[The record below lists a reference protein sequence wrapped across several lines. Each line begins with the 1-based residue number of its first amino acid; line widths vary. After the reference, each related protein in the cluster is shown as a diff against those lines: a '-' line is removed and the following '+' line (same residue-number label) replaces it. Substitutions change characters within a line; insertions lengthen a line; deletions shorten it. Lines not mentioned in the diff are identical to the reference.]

1 VVVTWLVGAGL
12 GPAAVGLPVTMAG
25 DALAGAAVRWFKRI
39 RHTDD
44 LSRLVR
50 AATGNSVEL
59 SRSEFNDLRKLLEDP
74 QIWRSLGDGTE
85 ADLAALIIPRLPARD
100 GRTVQDSQ
108 AAADTIAHGLLEFA
122 VADLE
127 PKLFQKLL
135 LSRLSRLEKNQAD
148 GFDEALLQL
157 HADLVVRLA
166 AQGELD
172 AGHFAE
178 LLGYL
183 KRLLERSPPGPAGPG
198 EIVIYLN
205 TLIRWLST
213 DPWPHWF
220 DQTSLT
226 PAAIERRMRLTSPT
240 DPDDELDADDL
251 AGRCQRLVI
260 LGGPGSGKTW
270 LARRAA
276 RRCAEAAIQA
286 MVTGLPLDEVELPLY
301 TTCSRLASAG
311 GDIRQAAVSSALE
324 RIGDLGGSRITASL
338 KEFFAERNAPT
349 LLVFDSLDEAPDADD
364 RLREADSLGP
374 PWRIIL
380 TSRPGSWH
388 KQLHIDTDNPG
399 HRTGDIQPLRYPQDV
414 EPFIQ
419 AWFAERPEWGADLA
433 AQIARRPDLQQ
444 AATVPLILAFYCI
457 VGGTQPL
464 PEFRAQL
471 YAKVLARLL
480 TSRWRGTGPQPDPD
494 TCLATLRSWAKCA
507 ADSDAVSGIGTW
519 ADDILTGPTRLTEA
533 DDAAVDNLAPPV
545 GSADVDTGKV
555 TRRFIHRS
563 LREYLMAQYVATLS
577 VDAAAAALLPHL
589 WYDADWEVAAP
600 AAIALHPERDALLQA
615 LAAQAAG
622 SAQAPEDLA
631 VIDGGGEFRILLA
644 RVARESGEA
653 DWSPAAAR
661 MIGQA
666 RVDLVRSGRVDTLG
680 GATAWPTSVGQARD
694 YVLGLLQT
702 ESKSWIAA
710 RLVDDLVTLALTAE
724 DQRQARRRLFRL
736 ADAAASPNLA
746 ASLLDGVLRLGPD
759 VADRPRLRAA
769 LLLLLAA
776 RTDTAV
782 AGRLPGQ
789 LTSLGPTA
797 RERQQ
802 ARVTLLR
809 QAASQ
814 FQGWECGLLV
824 DKAIRF
830 APTAAER
837 RQASTLLLGLL
848 ARRMSSELAGELLGA
863 VPAHDWPNRQDGHS
877 ELTRLQPGE
886 LAGTPDGA
894 MVSGIV
900 QLARTAGEKRQA
912 YATLL
917 RLLPGEISSPADLAV
932 LNALARLARTAADK
946 RFLRS
951 VLLGLLPAELASTTP
966 MNVAACLVLQ
976 FLELSPG
983 PEDLRQAQ
991 AALLGLLD
999 VALGAYTVGLLLPVA
1014 VPLARTRPGK
1024 QQIRAAL
1031 LAVLPRQDDIRG
1043 AKGLLSAVMQ
1053 LDPTAADRRQA
1064 RAALL
1069 GLLPSQTYGPSA
1081 VDLAQELDRL
1091 GPTATDR
1098 RQARA
1103 TLLALLA
1110 SEASG
1115 GSAAGLASQLAQL
1128 EPTAADQRRARA
1140 ALLRIWPATTAYW
1153 ELEALIGALAELDP
1167 ADQDKHQVLAG
1178 LPDKLAAGTDGWEAA
1193 DVARQSMR
1201 LNPPAADK
1209 RRIRAAL
1216 LGLMARQTET
1226 HLAEALLGG
1235 LIELDPTAGGKRLF
1249 RTELLRVLD
1258 SQADGWMAAW
1268 LMQGILQLEPTEGE
1282 QRQARAAL
1290 LRLAAAATDPRA
1302 VQVALIDAFVASGPA
1317 ADDKQR
1323 ARKVLLARL
1332 ARETDPEGASY
1343 LMGALTQLD
1352 PTADDLSGWPGWAAA
1367 PGGYLLAAV
1376 RRNSSPAGWLAL
1388 LRSLAPSAPPPPP

>member
-1 VVVTWLVGAGL
+1 VVFTWLMGAGI

-25 DALAGAAVRWFKRI
+25 DALAGAALRWFQRV

-50 AATGNSVEL
+50 SATGNSVEL
-59 SRSEFNDLRKLLEDP
+59 SRPEFNDVRKLLQDP
-74 QIWRSLGDGTE
+74 ETWRSLGQGTE
-85 ADLAALIIPRLPARD
+85 ADLAARILPWLPARD
-100 GRTVQDSQ
+100 SRTAADSQ

-135 LSRLSRLEKNQAD
+135 LARLARLEKNQAEE
-148 GFDEALLQL
+148 FDEALLRM
-157 HADLVVRLA
+157 HADLVARLA

-172 AGHFAE
+172 AERFAE
-178 LLGYL
+178 LLGHL
-183 KRLLERSPPGPAGPG
+183 KQVLERSPPGPADRG

-205 TLIRWLST
+205 TLIGWLST

-240 DPDDELDADDL
+240 DPGDELDADDL

-270 LARRAA
+270 LAKRAA
-276 RRCAEAAIQA
+276 RRCAEAALQA
-286 MVTGLPLDEVELPLY
+286 MATGLALDEVELPLY
-301 TTCSRLASAG
+301 TTCSRLASAA
-311 GDIRQAAVSSALE
+311 GDIRQAAVSGALE

-388 KQLHIDTDNPG
+388 HQLHIDTDNPG
-399 HRTGDIQPLRYPQDV
+399 HRTGDIQPLRYPEDV

-419 AWFAERPEWGADLA
+419 AWFAARPEWGADLA

-471 YAKVLARLL
+471 YAKVLTRLL
-480 TSRWRGTGPQPDPD
+480 TSRWRGTGPQPDPGA
-494 TCLATLRSWAKCA
+494 CLDTLRRWATCGA
-507 ADSDAVSGIGTW
+507 TSDAVSGTGTW
-519 ADDILTGPTRLTEA
+519 ADDILTGPPRLSEA
-533 DDAAVDNLAPPV
+533 DDAALDNLAPPL
-545 GSADVDTGKV
+545 GPPDIDTGKV

-563 LREYLMAQYVATLS
+563 LREYLVAQYVATLS
-577 VDAAAAALLPHL
+577 VDDAAADLLPHL

-600 AAIALHPERDALLQA
+600 AAIALHPQRDALLQA
-615 LAAQAAG
+615 LAGQAAG
-622 SAQAPEDLA
+622 SAQAPADLA

-653 DWSPAAAR
+653 DWLPAAAR

-666 RVDLVRSGRVDTLG
+666 RVDLVRSGRVDALG
-680 GATAWPTSVGQARD
+680 RATAWATSAGQARD
-694 YVLGLLQT
+694 YLLGLLRA
-702 ESKSWIAA
+702 ESRSWIAEPQLDG
-710 RLVDDLVTLALTAE
+710 LVQLALTAE
-724 DQRQARRRLFRL
+724 DQRQARRILFRL
-736 ADAAASPNLA
+736 ADQAASPNLA
-746 ASLLDGVLRLGPD
+746 ASLLDGILRLGPD
-759 VADRPRLRAA
+759 VAERPRLRAA
-769 LLLLLAA
+769 VLPLLAA
-776 RTDTAV
+776 RTDTGV
-782 AGRLPGQ
+782 AARLAGQ
-789 LTSLGPTA
+789 LASLGPTA

-809 QAASQ
+809 QAASV

-824 DKAIRF
+824 DQVIRF

-848 ARRMSSELAGELLGA
+848 ARRTGSDLAGELLGT
-863 VPAHDWPNRQDGHS
+863 VPVHDWPGRQDGPS

-886 LAGTPDGA
+886 LADTPDGA

-900 QLARTAGEKRQA
+900 QLARTAGEKRSA
-912 YATLL
+912 YAMLL
-917 RLLPGEISSPADLAV
+917 RLLPGEVTSPADLAV
-932 LNALARLARTAADK
+932 LNALARLARTAADQ
-946 RFLRS
+946 RFLRG
-951 VLLGLLPAELASTTP
+951 VLLGLLPAELVSTAP
-966 MNVAACLVLQ
+966 MNVAACLALQ
-976 FLELSPG
+976 LLELLPG
-983 PEDLRQAQ
+983 PEDLRRPRAT
-991 AALLGLLD
+991 LLGLLD
-999 VALGAYTVGLLLPVA
+999 VALGAYNVGLLVA
-1014 VPLARTRPGK
+1014 AVVPLARTRPGK
-1024 QQIRAAL
+1024 QETRAAL
-1031 LAVLPRQDDIRG
+1031 LRSLPRQDDIS
-1043 AKGLLSAVMQ
+1043 AVKALLNAVMQ

-1069 GLLPSQTYGPSA
+1069 GLLASETYGPSA
-1081 VDLAQELDRL
+1081 VDLAQKLDAL

-1103 TLLALLA
+1103 ALLGLLA
-1110 SEASG
+1110 SEASA
-1115 GSAAGLASQLAQL
+1115 GSAAGLASQLARM
-1128 EPTAADQRRARA
+1128 EPTPADQRRARA
-1140 ALLRIWPATTAYW
+1140 ALLRAWSATTAYW
-1153 ELEALIGALAELDP
+1153 ELEALIGALADLDP
-1167 ADQDKHQVLAG
+1167 ADEDKRQVLAV
-1178 LPDKLAAGTDGWEAA
+1178 LPDKLAAGTDGWDAA

-1201 LNPPAADK
+1201 LNPAAADQ

-1235 LIELDPTAGGKRLF
+1235 LIELDPTVGGKRLI
-1249 RTELLRVLD
+1249 RTEMLRVLD

-1268 LMQGILQLEPTEGE
+1268 LMRRILQLDPAEGE
-1282 QRQARAAL
+1282 QRRARAAL
-1290 LRLAAAATDPRA
+1290 LRLAATATDPRT
-1302 VQVALIDAFVASGPA
+1302 VCDALIDAFSASGPTP
-1317 ADDKQR
+1317 DDKQR
-1323 ARKVLLARL
+1323 AREVLLARL
-1332 ARETDPEGASY
+1332 ARETDPGGTGY
-1343 LMGALTQLD
+1343 LLHALAQLD
-1352 PTADDLSGWPGWAAA
+1352 PTASDLSSWPGWAVA
-1367 PGGYLLAAV
+1367 PSAYLLAAV
-1376 RRNSSPAGWLAL
+1376 RRNSAPTGWLAL
-1388 LRSLAPSAPPPPP
+1388 VRSLALPLP

>member
-1 VVVTWLVGAGL
+1 VVFTWLIGAGI

-25 DALAGAAVRWFKRI
+25 DALAGAALRWFQRV

-59 SRSEFNDLRKLLEDP
+59 SRSEFNDVRKLLGDP
-74 QIWRSLGDGTE
+74 ETWRSLGQGTE
-85 ADLAALIIPRLPARD
+85 ADLAARILPWLPARD
-100 GRTVQDSQ
+100 GRTAADSQ

-135 LSRLSRLEKNQAD
+135 LSRLDRLEKNQAD
-148 GFDEALLQL
+148 GFDEALLRL
-157 HADLVVRLA
+157 HADLITRLA
-166 AQGELD
+166 EQGELD
-172 AGHFAE
+172 DRRFGELIGH
-178 LLGYL
+178 L
-183 KRLLERSPPGPAGPG
+183 KRVLEQSPPGPADPG

-226 PAAIERRMRLTSPT
+226 PGAIERRMRLTSRT

-251 AGRCQRLVI
+251 TGRCQRLVI

-276 RRCAEAAIQA
+276 RICAEAALRA
-286 MVTGLPLDEVELPLY
+286 MVAGLPLDEIELPLY

-311 GDIRQAAVSSALE
+311 GDIRQAAVSTALE

-349 LLVFDSLDEAPDADD
+349 LLVLDSLDEAPDADE

-388 KQLHIDTDNPG
+388 NQMHIDTSNPG
-399 HRTGDIQPLRYPQDV
+399 HRTGDIQPLRYPLDV

-419 AWFAERPEWGADLA
+419 AWFAKRPERGADLA

-480 TSRWRGTGPQPDPD
+480 TSRWRVTGPQPDPGA
-494 TCLATLRSWAKCA
+494 CLDTLRCWAWSGATRDA
-507 ADSDAVSGIGTW
+507 ASGIGTW
-519 ADDILTGPTRLTEA
+519 ADDILTGPTQLTEA
-533 DDAAVDNLAPPV
+533 DDAAVGNLAPPL
-545 GSADVDTGKV
+545 GPPDLDTGKV

-563 LREYLMAQYVATLS
+563 LREYLVAQHVATLS
-577 VDAAAAALLPHL
+577 VDDAAAALLPHL

-600 AAIALHPERDALLQA
+600 AAIALHPGREALLQA
-615 LAAQAAG
+615 LAGEAAG
-622 SAQAPEDLA
+622 SAQVPLDLA

-666 RVDLVRSGRVDTLG
+666 RVDLVRSDRVEALG
-680 GATAWPTSVGQARD
+680 GATAWPTSADQARD
-694 YVLGLLQT
+694 YLLGLLRA
-702 ESKSWIAA
+702 ESRSWIAA
-710 RLVDDLVTLALTAE
+710 RLVDVLVQLTLTAE
-724 DQRQARRRLFRL
+724 DQRQARHRLIRL
-736 ADAAASPNLA
+736 AEAAADPGVA

-759 VADRPRLRAA
+759 VAERPRLRAA
-769 LLLLLAA
+769 LLPLLAGK
-776 RTDTAV
+776 TDTAV
-782 AGRLPGQ
+782 AARLPGQ
-789 LTSLGPTA
+789 LASLGPTA

-802 ARVTLLR
+802 GRLSLLR
-809 QAASQ
+809 QAARQS
-814 FQGWECGLLV
+814 QGWECGRLV
-824 DKAIRF
+824 DQVIRF

-848 ARRMSSELAGELLGA
+848 ARRAGSDLAGELFGV
-863 VPAHDWPNRQDGHS
+863 VPARDWLFSTFYS

-886 LAGTPDGA
+886 LAKTPDGA

-917 RLLPGEISSPADLAV
+917 RLLPGEVNSPADLAV
-932 LNALARLARTAADK
+932 LNALAQLARTAADK
-946 RFLRS
+946 RFLCS
-951 VLLGLLPAELASTTP
+951 VLLGLLPTELVSTAP
-966 MNVAACLVLQ
+966 MNVAACLALQ
-976 FLELSPG
+976 LLELSPG
-983 PEDLRQAQ
+983 PEDCRRAQ
-991 AALLGLLD
+991 ATLLGLLD
-999 VALGAYTVGLLLPVA
+999 VALGAYTVGLLLPAV
-1014 VPLARTRPGK
+1014 VPLARTRPG
-1024 QQIRAAL
+1024 QQQTR
-1031 LAVLPRQDDIRG
+1031 AVLLRVLARQDDTSAATALLNA
-1043 AKGLLSAVMQ
+1043 AKQLGL
-1053 LDPTAADRRQA
+1053 TAAGRRQA

-1069 GLLPSQTYGPSA
+1069 GLMARQTYSPNA
-1081 VDLAQELDRL
+1081 VGLAQELDRL
-1091 GPTATDR
+1091 GPTPTDR
-1098 RQARA
+1098 RRARA
-1103 TLLALLA
+1103 ALLGLLA
-1110 SEASG
+1110 SEADG
-1115 GSAAGLASQLAQL
+1115 GSAAGLAGQVAQMD
-1128 EPTAADQRRARA
+1128 PTAADRRRARA
-1140 ALLRIWPATTAYW
+1140 ALLRIWPATTDYW
-1153 ELEALIGALAELDP
+1153 ELEALIGALADLDP
-1167 ADQDKHQVLAG
+1167 ADEDKRQVLAG
-1178 LPDKLAAGTDGWEAA
+1178 LPDKLAAGTDGWDAA
-1193 DVARQSMR
+1193 GVARQSMK
-1201 LNPPAADK
+1201 LNPAVADK

-1216 LGLMARQTET
+1216 LGLMARQTES
-1226 HLAEALLGG
+1226 HLAKALLDG
-1235 LIELDPTAGGKRLF
+1235 LIELDPTASGKRLI

-1268 LMQGILQLEPTEGE
+1268 LMQGILQLDPAEGE
-1282 QRQARAAL
+1282 QRRARAAL
-1290 LRLAAAATDPRA
+1290 LRLAATATAPRT
-1302 VQVALIDAFVASGPA
+1302 VSDALIGAFSASGPTP
-1317 ADDKQR
+1317 DDKQR
-1323 ARKVLLARL
+1323 AREVLLARL
-1332 ARETDPEGASY
+1332 ARETDPEGAGY
-1343 LMGALTQLD
+1343 LLKALAQLD
-1352 PTADDLSGWPGWAAA
+1352 PTVGDLSSWPGWAVA
-1367 PGGYLLAAV
+1367 PSVYLLEAV
-1376 RRNSSPAGWLAL
+1376 RRNSAPAGWLAL
-1388 LRSLAPSAPPPPP
+1388 VRSLAPPPP